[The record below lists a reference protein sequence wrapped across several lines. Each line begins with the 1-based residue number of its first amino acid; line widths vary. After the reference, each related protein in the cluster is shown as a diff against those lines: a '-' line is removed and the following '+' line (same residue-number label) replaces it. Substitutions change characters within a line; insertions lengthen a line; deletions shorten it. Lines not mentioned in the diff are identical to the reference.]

1 MLNWQGK
8 KRMHAVLLDRLEEYL
23 AGTLTPAARQTF
35 ETHLTQCES
44 CRQEMDGL
52 KDVAGLFASLRSDET
67 LTPSPAFYSKVM
79 TQVEERR
86 SAPPFSNLFNLDMVF
101 GRRLAYSCLLTIAV
115 LGSFL
120 FTRETRFSSSLSPA
134 AVMAQQNLPVF
145 DSGTGRDNMLITLTS
160 YEQ

>member
-1 MLNWQGK
+1 
-8 KRMHAVLLDRLEEYL
+8 MHAVLLDNLEEYL
-23 AGTLTPAARQTF
+23 AGTLTPVARQTF
-35 ETHLTQCES
+35 EVHLTRCES
-44 CRQEMDGL
+44 CREEVDSL
-52 KDVAGLFASLRSDET
+52 KEFTGLFESLRSDEAPA
-67 LTPSPAFYSKVM
+67 PSPAFYAKVM

-86 SAPPFSNLFNLDMVF
+86 SAPSFASLFTLNEAF
-101 GRRLAYSCLLTIAV
+101 GKRLAYSCLLTIAI

-120 FTRETRFSSSLSPA
+120 FTRETRFSSSLSPD

>member
-1 MLNWQGK
+1 
-8 KRMHAVLLDRLEEYL
+8 MHAVLLDRLEEYL

-101 GRRLAYSCLLTIAV
+101 GSV
-115 LGSFL
+115 F
-120 FTRETRFSSSLSPA
+120 
-134 AVMAQQNLPVF
+134 LPVDHRRF
-145 DSGTGRDNMLITLTS
+145 GQFSVHARNPLFQQSFARGGHGPAKPAGVRQRHRPGQYADHADLL
-160 YEQ
+160 